1 MSILRITRKQYRQ
14 FAEQAKQNGV
24 GLALDTFTNMGESW
38 GLYSCWAQ
46 SIVRDA
52 AAAEQQSYDERVVI
66 KLATSINAAV
76 LRSAIRPELDWAALE
91 DDEIYSFV
99 FHHEIGHHLDNFRVW
114 DIFAIPDPEVRD
126 RCHQVFTR
134 VNEMLADRYAWAQVR
149 PGEAVPLGEAGKRM
163 QDEMQADLE
172 LLNKH
177 TPRIRRSPRVL
188 PGGQYTSI
196 PASMLCSVDL
206 AAFVGPNVSPAVIE
220 RQRIRR
226 RDSRVRAR

>member
-1 MSILRITRKQYRQ
+1 MSTLRITRQQYRQ
-14 FAEQAKQNGV
+14 FAELAKQKGV
-24 GLALDTFTNMGESW
+24 GLALDTFTNMGECW
-38 GLYSCWAQ
+38 GLYNCWAQ
-46 SIVRDA
+46 PIVRDA
-52 AAAEQQSYDERVVI
+52 AADHHSYDERIVI

-76 LRSAIRPELDWAALE
+76 LRSATRPELDWAALE

-99 FHHEIGHHLDNFRVW
+99 LHHEIGHHIDNFKGW
-114 DIFAIPDPEVRD
+114 DIFAIQDLEVRD
-126 RCHQVFTR
+126 QCHRVLNR

-163 QDEMQADLE
+163 QDVMQADLA
-172 LLNKH
+172 LLSKH
-177 TPRIRRSPRVL
+177 APRIRRAPRVL

-196 PASMLCSVDL
+196 PASMLCSADL
-206 AAFVGPNVSPAVIE
+206 AAFVGPDVSPAIFE